1 MREVGWL
8 ERYWLLYVLAYPA
21 ALLGL
26 GLGLRPAWGAIEVW
40 AALITVSFGMAS
52 GVALLSEGALMVM
65 LPALAKIKKLKDE
78 GRQEGRLEER
88 RKWVAWKEAA
98 ERAGVVFPEPSP
110 AERDDLKS

>member
-1 MREVGWL
+1 
-8 ERYWLLYVLAYPA
+8 
-21 ALLGL
+21 
-26 GLGLRPAWGAIEVW
+26 
-40 AALITVSFGMAS
+40 
-52 GVALLSEGALMVM
+52 MVM

>member
-26 GLGLRPAWGAIEVW
+26 GLGLRPAWSAIEVW

-52 GVALLSEGALMVM
+52 GVALLLEGALMVM
-65 LPALAKIKKLKDE
+65 LPALAKIKKLKD
-78 GRQEGRLEER
+78 EGRLEER

-110 AERDDLKS
+110 DERDDLKS